1 MAKIKCGSGGPKSK
15 DGAWKRARK
24 PLTAEAKASSK
35 QDVGRKARQVL
46 QRAMPELHTAMAKAA
61 KPSAGSAMGE
71 ADKRLRALN
80 DLETRRFALTRDPLE
95 RAALFAPPGASAGGD
110 YPARASAASGH
121 ALPLSGH

>member
-80 DLETRRFALTRDPLE
+80 KRLRQIEGLQELA
-95 RAALFAPPGASAGGD
+95 AGGTELD
-110 YPARASAASGH
+110 AQQQQKVGRLGEVLAEMEELMG
-121 ALPLSGH
+121 GR